1 MKFRHCVFLTFIG
14 LGLTSCYDM
23 MGAAYI
29 QPNSD
34 QDQQTDQVYQPRDTV
49 YLKDGS
55 IVHGSIVSE
64 QPGVSLQIKIKS
76 GNLYTYQMTDVAK
89 ITHNRQSNDD
99 STADNNSGTDSNN
112 TDDSSARQK

>member
-1 MKFRHCVFLTFIG
+1 MKFRFYVFLTFIG
-14 LGLTSCYDM
+14 FGLTSCYGM
-23 MGAAYI
+23 MGSGLNSAYV

-55 IVHGSIVSE
+55 IIHGYIVSE

-76 GNLYTYQMTDVAK
+76 GNLFTYQMTDVAK
-89 ITHNRQSNDD
+89 ITHNRQSADD
-99 STADNNSGTDSNN
+99 STADANNRDN
-112 TDDSSARQK
+112 SSERQQ